1 MPGLRCVTKQEFEG
15 ARSTRNNN
23 YLRKIIMRKMKKA
36 KLAITPAKLIQCHKA
51 EDKQKRAFVVR
62 ANADPYF

>member
-1 MPGLRCVTKQEFEG
+1 
-15 ARSTRNNN
+15 
-23 YLRKIIMRKMKKA
+23 MRKMKKA

>member
-1 MPGLRCVTKQEFEG
+1 
-15 ARSTRNNN
+15 
-23 YLRKIIMRKMKKA
+23 MRKMKKA

-62 ANADPYF
+62 ANADPYFWRGEDGKIADIRGVKSNFVEGCRMGPS